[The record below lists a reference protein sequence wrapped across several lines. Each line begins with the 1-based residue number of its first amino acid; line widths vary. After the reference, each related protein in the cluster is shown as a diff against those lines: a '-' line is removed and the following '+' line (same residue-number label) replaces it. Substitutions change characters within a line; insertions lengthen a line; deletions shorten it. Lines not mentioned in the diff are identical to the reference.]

1 MTSRFDNGPGG
12 ARTGVAAR
20 LAGLGAAERA
30 VVALSVVAASFLL
43 IDPLILGVV
52 RDFDP
57 AVRQFFRRIT
67 DLGKSSWMLLPTGLA
82 FIVLAALRTRDIGPK
97 AAAAYGLMAQIVA
110 FVFVSVAAA
119 GITASL
125 VKNIIGRARPKHFE
139 AIGSFAFEPFAFTSD
154 FASFPSGHATA
165 ICALAAALAIFW
177 PRLRLVLFVAAAW
190 IAATRFLIGAHYVSD
205 AIAGAALGASTPY
218 FLRTRLAERRWLFA
232 KDGDGGVRLRG
243 RRVLGWIGR
252 QLRAG
257 VLMRAKTRGLS
268 ADAGSPSGGP

>member
-1 MTSRFDNGPGG
+1 MSGSRRVAG
-12 ARTGVAAR
+12 RTGVAAR
-20 LAGLGAAERA
+20 LAGLGPFETAL
-30 VVALSVVAASFLL
+30 VALSVIAGSFLL

-52 RDFDP
+52 RDLDP

-82 FIVLAALRTRDIGPK
+82 FVALAALRTRDIGAR
-97 AAAAYGLMAQIVA
+97 AAAAYGLTAQIVG

-125 VKNIIGRARPKHFE
+125 AKNIIGRARPKHFE
-139 AIGSFAFEPFAFTSD
+139 THGSFAFEPFAFTAD

-177 PRLRLVLFVAAAW
+177 PSLRLVLFVAAAW

-205 AIAGAALGASTPY
+205 VVAGILLGSYTPY
-218 FLRTRLAERRWLFA
+218 LLRARLAERRWLFV
-232 KDGDGGVRLRG
+232 KSGDGGIRLRG
-243 RRVLGWIGR
+243 ARALRWTGR

-257 VLMRAKTRGLS
+257 LNARRKAKGLRT
-268 ADAGSPSGGP
+268 DAESWSGGS